1 MKRTATAV
9 WKGNLR
15 EGTGTLDTQSGALNA
30 HPYSFKARFEDENGK
45 SGTNPE
51 ELLGAAHAGCFTMQ
65 LSHLL
70 AEAGHPAEQLKTI
83 ATVSVEPKDGGGH
96 VEGSQLDRHL
106 GPRASTIA
114 IHRGAPDVG
123 GGRAKPDALRLFR
136 RNVPT
141 AIRAQASTHQGDVSR
156 FVGELGPC

>member
-15 EGTGTLDTQSGALNA
+15 EGTGTLDTQSGALDA

-83 ATVSVEPKDGGGH
+83 ATVSVEPKDGGGFEITRSALSLEANVPGIEQDIFEAIAGKAKAGCPVSVALGG
-96 VEGSQLDRHL
+96 VEITLETRLDR
-106 GPRASTIA
+106 
-114 IHRGAPDVG
+114 
-123 GGRAKPDALRLFR
+123 
-136 RNVPT
+136 
-141 AIRAQASTHQGDVSR
+141 
-156 FVGELGPC
+156 

>member
-15 EGTGTLDTQSGALNA
+15 EGTGTLDTQSGALTS

-70 AEAGHPAEQLKTI
+70 AEAGHPADRLETV
-83 ATVSVEPKDGGGH
+83 ATVSVEPKDGGGFEITRSALSLTAK
-96 VEGSQLDRHL
+96 VPGIEPDVFEAIAGKAKAGCPVSVTLGGIEITLETRLDR
-106 GPRASTIA
+106 
-114 IHRGAPDVG
+114 
-123 GGRAKPDALRLFR
+123 
-136 RNVPT
+136 
-141 AIRAQASTHQGDVSR
+141 
-156 FVGELGPC
+156 

>member
-1 MKRTATAV
+1 MKRTATAI

-15 EGTGTLDTQSGALNA
+15 EGTGTLDTQSGALDA

-70 AEAGHPAEQLKTI
+70 AEAGHPADELKTM
-83 ATVSVEPKDGGGH
+83 ATVSVEPKDGGGFEITRSALSLEAK
-96 VEGSQLDRHL
+96 VPGIERDVFEAIASKAKTGCPVSVALGGIDITLDMTLH
-106 GPRASTIA
+106 G
-114 IHRGAPDVG
+114 
-123 GGRAKPDALRLFR
+123 
-136 RNVPT
+136 
-141 AIRAQASTHQGDVSR
+141 
-156 FVGELGPC
+156 

>member
-1 MKRTATAV
+1 MKRTATAI

-15 EGTGTLDTQSGALNA
+15 EGTGTLDTQSGALDA

-70 AEAGHPAEQLKTI
+70 AEAGHPADELKTM
-83 ATVSVEPKDGGGH
+83 ATVSVEPKDGGGF
-96 VEGSQLDRHL
+96 EITRSALSLD
-106 GPRASTIA
+106 A
-114 IHRGAPDVG
+114 
-123 GGRAKPDALRLFR
+123 
-136 RNVPT
+136 NVPGIERDVFE
-141 AIRAQASTHQGDVSR
+141 AIASKAKTGCPVS
-156 FVGELGPC
+156 VALGGIDITLDMTLHG